1 MRKTSNESTIDAM
14 DAAAAAV
21 VAAAAAF
28 IQIPE
33 RVENSDTAEMD
44 HL

>member
-1 MRKTSNESTIDAM
+1 MRKTSNESTIDTM
-14 DAAAAAV
+14 DAAAVA
-21 VAAAAAF
+21 AAAAAF